1 MQLPNHERQRCPF
14 RLKDLQ
20 HNIDQITHPQKGN
33 MGNTDINNYI
43 PKSNKG
49 NKSPMS
55 IRLVNETGNSGYPRF
70 WQTQC
75 GYIIYSIDNQP
86 QCSYCGIPAHG
97 RDTCRRRR
105 NHESKGEFRIHHP
118 QRGLLQQT
126 KSTQPNSSCD
136 NIAESSNPKTG
147 NICTIRQVIPC
158 AIIVEN
164 QITSE
169 VYVTPGSR
177 TY

>member
-1 MQLPNHERQRCPF
+1 MG
-14 RLKDLQ
+14 D
-20 HNIDQITHPQKGN
+20 TH
-33 MGNTDINNYI
+33 INNYF
-43 PKSNKG
+43 PKNNKG
-49 NKSPMS
+49 NRSPMS
-55 IRLVNETGNSGYPRF
+55 IRLANETDNSGCPKF

-97 RDTCRRRR
+97 RDTCQRRR
-105 NHESKGEFRIHHP
+105 NDESRGVFRIHHP

-126 KSTQPNSSCD
+126 GSTQPNSSRD
-136 NIAESSNPKTG
+136 NIAESSSPTVMNSYRLTKEG
-147 NICTIRQVIPC
+147 QYMRNS
-158 AIIVEN
+158 AIIVDN